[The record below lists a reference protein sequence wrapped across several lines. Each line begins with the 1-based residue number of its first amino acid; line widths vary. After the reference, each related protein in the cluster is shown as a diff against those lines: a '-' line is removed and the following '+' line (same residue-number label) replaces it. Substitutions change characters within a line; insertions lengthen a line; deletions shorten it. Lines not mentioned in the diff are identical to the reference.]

1 MMMKNTRLWPVVVT
15 ALTLSAC
22 TPKPVAQLPVPAT
35 PAPPVSVEVVHTARY
50 TLTTI
55 APPETLQYPLR
66 QITSHAF
73 PAPKKGRKTPARS
86 DALKLWLSGTGYSLC
101 LPVTDDMRLLFNSP
115 LPDSQHA
122 MGPLRTETALQ
133 VIAGPAWTLSV
144 DEITRT
150 VCFARAP
157 FTQTLS

>member
-1 MMMKNTRLWPVVVT
+1 MKNTRLWPATVT
-15 ALTLSAC
+15 ALILSAC
-22 TPKPVAQLPVPAT
+22 TPKPSIQP
-35 PAPPVSVEVVHTARY
+35 PAPVLPASPTAIEVVHTARY
-50 TLTTI
+50 TLTDI

-66 QITSHAF
+66 QIASHSL
-73 PAPKKGRKTPARS
+73 PASTKNRNAPTRG
-86 DALKLWLSGTGYSLC
+86 DALKVWLSGTGYGLC
-101 LPVTDDMRLLFNSP
+101 LPIADDMRGLFNSP
-115 LPDSQHA
+115 LPDSQRA

-133 VIAGPAWTLSV
+133 IIAGPAWTMSV

>member
-1 MMMKNTRLWPVVVT
+1 MKNTRLWSVAVT
-15 ALTLSAC
+15 VLTLSAC
-22 TPKPVAQLPVPAT
+22 TPKPVAQPSV
-35 PAPPVSVEVVHTARY
+35 PAPPVPPVSVAVVHTARY
-50 TLTTI
+50 TLTDI

-66 QITSHAF
+66 QITRHAL
-73 PAPKKGRKTPARS
+73 PAQGKSRKTPARS

-101 LPVTDDMRLLFNSP
+101 LPVTDDMRLLFNTP
-115 LPDSQHA
+115 LPDSQLS

-133 VIAGPAWTLSV
+133 VIAGPAWTVNV